1 MSITAKKILDT
12 ALTAEGMFSNISNY
26 FISSELHVQE
36 NIKIL
41 NSLLNELV
49 SSVNFNELLEELSF
63 RTYSQWTPGVQVN
76 ADMWPVYVL
85 SNENSMEGLRYKA
98 TSTGISTVSPA
109 TLNLKKGQS
118 GITSDGIGWV
128 CLGDWCE
135 YNLSELFPDYKS
147 LKPSTLVDYSR
158 KLPMTAITDEIWQR
172 NKMYQVRSYT
182 GYYQLRGDRLFLFP
196 GYADGTVISGF
207 YYSKLPVKDT
217 DGIRKDEVNS
227 NTDVVLLP
235 DLLMTTGVAY
245 KWLKDKGL
253 AGTYE
258 ELEKTYNDFLL
269 TYQAIS
275 KSGKVINL
283 GGGCSNYWKPLPDG
297 DWNIVGY

>member
-63 RTYSQWTPGVQVN
+63 RTYSQWTPGMQVN

-98 TSTGISTVSPA
+98 TSTGISTISPA

-118 GITSDGIGWV
+118 GITSDGISWT

-135 YNLSELFPDYKS
+135 YNLSEFKFLS
-147 LKPSTLVDYSR
+147 RIISVD
-158 KLPMTAITDEIWQR
+158 
-172 NKMYQVRSYT
+172 
-182 GYYQLRGDRLFLFP
+182 
-196 GYADGTVISGF
+196 
-207 YYSKLPVKDT
+207 
-217 DGIRKDEVNS
+217 
-227 NTDVVLLP
+227 
-235 DLLMTTGVAY
+235 TT
-245 KWLKDKGL
+245 
-253 AGTYE
+253 
-258 ELEKTYNDFLL
+258 
-269 TYQAIS
+269 S
-275 KSGKVINL
+275 KSKKTLASIRQIE
-283 GGGCSNYWKPLPDG
+283 SANYESAEFDRGFLRWESRP
-297 DWNIVGY
+297 